1 MQLDPIRVKD
11 TREWMQKSREDWRRC
26 ERLLS
31 DPSPDIEDAL
41 FHSQQAVEKAFKAFL
56 TWHDEPFGRTHDL
69 RQLSKQ
75 CAKIDPAFQVF
86 AGQIGR
92 LTQYAWVFRY
102 PSDVPE
108 PTLAQA
114 SDAASLAR
122 EVVEAVLARLP
133 DEVQP

>member
-1 MQLDPIRVKD
+1 MPLDPVRVKE
-11 TREWMQKSREDWRRC
+11 TREWIQKSRDDLQRC

-31 DPSPDIEDAL
+31 DRSPDIEDAL
-41 FHSQQAVEKAFKAFL
+41 FHSQQAAEKAFKAFL
-56 TWHDEPFGRTHDL
+56 TWHDEPFGKTHDL
-69 RQLSKQ
+69 RQLGRQ

-86 AGQIGR
+86 VDQIGR

-114 SDAASLAR
+114 NDAASLAR
-122 EVVEAVLARLP
+122 QVIEAVLARLP
-133 DEVQP
+133 DEVHS